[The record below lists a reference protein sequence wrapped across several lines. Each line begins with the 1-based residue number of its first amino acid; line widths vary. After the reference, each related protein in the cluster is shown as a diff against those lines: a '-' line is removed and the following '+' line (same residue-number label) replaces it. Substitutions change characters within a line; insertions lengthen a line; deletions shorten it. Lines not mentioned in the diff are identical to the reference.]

1 MNMLKL
7 AAPLAIFLS
16 ITGCATN
23 PDTGNFEITRTGV
36 GLTVGAVG
44 GALVGAA
51 LGDSSMAIKGAALG
65 AAAGGGA
72 GYLWEKRYRAM
83 QAELA
88 YTDLQ
93 VQQLP
98 GNNGQQSMMVTVPSD
113 VFFRIGSA
121 DIAPEAYPALSKLAE
136 SLKTQTYKVGITGH
150 TDNTGTPDL
159 NNRLSYERARSVA
172 AYLTAAGVPY
182 ERLFVRGVGA
192 SDPKTSNA
200 NPQGRSQNRR
210 VEIVLSEH
218 VPNA

>member
-1 MNMLKL
+1 MNILKL
-7 AAPLAIFLS
+7 AGILVICLS
-16 ITGCATN
+16 VTGCATN
-23 PDTGNFEITRTGV
+23 PATGNFEITRTGV

-93 VQQLP
+93 VQQASVSS
-98 GNNGQQSMMVTVPSD
+98 GQQSLVVTVPAD
-113 VFFRIGSA
+113 VFFRVGSS
-121 DIAPEAYPALSKLAE
+121 DIAPDAYPALSKLAE
-136 SLKTQTYKVGITGH
+136 SLKAQQYKVGITGH
-150 TDNTGTPDL
+150 TDDTGLPDM
-159 NNRLSYERARSVA
+159 NNRLSYDRARSVA

-182 ERLFVRGVGA
+182 DRLFVRGAGA
-192 SDPKTSNA
+192 NEPKFSNA

-210 VEIVLSEH
+210 VEIALSE
-218 VPNA
+218 VAPGA